1 MKITILVS
9 AFVTGFIVMAFEM
22 LLGHFLN
29 PFFGS
34 SIMTWGAIIS
44 TVLVVLSLGYFLGG
58 NLADRFPSGLVIGIL
73 LCCSSIYLFTIPFL
87 SDTLLLKIATDIE
100 DTRVGALLSA
110 IIFAAPLFA
119 LGMYSPFAIRLM
131 VLDREH
137 TGGAAGL
144 IYGISTLGSVFGTLL
159 VAFYLVL
166 YIGSKNITLILAGL
180 TFLVGVLNITV
191 LKPLKILE

>member
-1 MKITILVS
+1 MKITIFVS

>member
-1 MKITILVS
+1 M
-9 AFVTGFIVMAFEM
+9 
-22 LLGHFLN
+22 
-29 PFFGS
+29 
-34 SIMTWGAIIS
+34 
-44 TVLVVLSLGYFLGG
+44 
-58 NLADRFPSGLVIGIL
+58 
-73 LCCSSIYLFTIPFL
+73 
-87 SDTLLLKIATDIE
+87 LKIATDIE

-110 IIFAAPLFA
+110 IIFATPLFA

-191 LKPLKILE
+191 LKPLKILEQN